1 MKKDLPLPERLESL
15 SGRFV
20 DVACGRNFAVLRN
33 AAGQIWSF
41 GDNRRGQLGRTNK
54 CVPRQVKALSSAYV
68 SWIACSDEDCFAIAA
83 DRSTMYVPA
92 AGPNASSGSPSP
104 GMKPRRRRAGSA
116 SPSPLLCAQ
125 LVLDCAPIEDPN
137 NKLAHS
143 HGLGLSNCRLRA
155 WSERGW
161 GSAWA
166 ENAVPVQQSSAFFE
180 VHVLHCARLTHG
192 RSNKDKGGIVRVGWR
207 CATAHHDL
215 GCCKRA
221 VGFGGTGK
229 KVFRGKYDKYGQ
241 AFGEG
246 DVIGC
251 LLSREGDSGSL
262 VFTLNGRSCG
272 VAFTLLDCGL
282 QSQPL
287 FPAVACLQAEVR
299 PSL

>member
-1 MKKDLPLPERLESL
+1 
-15 SGRFV
+15 
-20 DVACGRNFAVLRN
+20 
-33 AAGQIWSF
+33 
-41 GDNRRGQLGRTNK
+41 
-54 CVPRQVKALSSAYV
+54 
-68 SWIACSDEDCFAIAA
+68 
-83 DRSTMYVPA
+83 
-92 AGPNASSGSPSP
+92 
-104 GMKPRRRRAGSA
+104 
-116 SPSPLLCAQ
+116 
-125 LVLDCAPIEDPN
+125 
-137 NKLAHS
+137 
-143 HGLGLSNCRLRA
+143 
-155 WSERGW
+155 
-161 GSAWA
+161 
-166 ENAVPVQQSSAFFE
+166 
-180 VHVLHCARLTHG
+180 
-192 RSNKDKGGIVRVGWR
+192 
-207 CATAHHDL
+207 L

-299 PSL
+299 QAFNFPRFPRFFSIFSRFPLVFW